1 MARPK
6 PKRPSGAATLQKGKK
21 APKRRISK
29 QQLILYIISILIIL
43 SFALSFV
50 VSGLGG
56 RSSSSVAPPAATH
69 LAP

>member
-6 PKRPSGAATLQKGKK
+6 PKRPSGAAALQKGKE
-21 APKRRISK
+21 APKRKISK

-56 RSSSSVAPPAATH
+56 QSSSSVAPPVATQG
-69 LAP
+69 LP